1 MLIVE
6 GFYVDRKIINSLSF
20 FCQAK
25 LHTSH
30 KNKPDELQIHKK
42 F

>member
-1 MLIVE
+1 MLIE
-6 GFYVDRKIINSLSF
+6 KLLILYPF
-20 FCQAK
+20 FARAK
-25 LHTSH
+25 LHTFH